1 MEESNEPIN
10 RSIHISIDN
19 LEDIIM
25 PRLSTLTP
33 AQWTLL
39 SQGLRDSHI
48 TGVMADIL
56 TNIFQQCVEN
66 SLTVLVPILEEN
78 MMKSM
83 KSKIPDENIS
93 VHLINM
99 ISTEMATVLEV
110 PQPEEVCESSVELN
124 SLMEQEVSE
133 KVTSIANGI
142 RRTSSFPSSPAVFA
156 ISESIT
162 EIIEKYSDDAK
173 SAEDAESGLDHL
185 EVNEVA
191 DGISKTIIDDL
202 HYCKAE
208 GSVGQKD
215 TSCLYAPHFN
225 LKKILGDIRNLFR
238 SKSKTVPP
246 AKEEIIK
253 KPQFSRFAKDQ
264 FITMTS
270 SLESSVRDPND
281 TNVVKLKR
289 GRSLSNR
296 LARLMFPGYVP
307 EESAEQAKSKVP
319 DKTETDQK
327 PKLDFQSI
335 KPQFDRLCAEFM
347 ENPQLNDRIKQFSK
361 ELTDKLYTD
370 ITSSHHYKL
379 PVPPENL
386 SESVLSSEKISDL
399 SGQREICPEIF
410 YARTEDEV
418 KRFLQNIFLWIRD
431 EETNRISESDRVSN
445 VLSEISDLVGQT
457 YETQIP
463 KVSFSTL
470 PRKSGTDSNL
480 QTGFMEPESKFVT
493 FVQEITTIQIEEP
506 AQTPEE
512 LMRDLEIGTACFVFR
527 AVLNCSKENGGCFNQ
542 KEMRRILRYLSGE
555 RIRQI
560 TDFSVSMDNDNN
572 THFVR
577 NLYEDLKE
585 QFGSAEELQRAAMSP
600 NGKAFQKALEAHLK
614 SYIPKKLRKSAAQ
627 KTISKVSSVT
637 PTFFKSD
644 KNGFD
649 FEDIN
654 KSLKRLNFTGHM
666 NKKELIHTAGAD
678 TAAAFQNFWTS
689 SGGSEKSEAK
699 SSGSACS
706 VCSCSSVARPH
717 DGTVAPS

>member
-1 MEESNEPIN
+1 MEESSEPMN

-19 LEDIIM
+19 LEDIM
-25 PRLSTLTP
+25 LPRLNTLTP

-56 TNIFQQCVEN
+56 TNIFQRCVEN
-66 SLTVLVPILEEN
+66 SLTVLVPILEDC
-78 MMKSM
+78 MAKCT
-83 KSKIPDENIS
+83 KTTVPDENVS
-93 VHLINM
+93 VHLTTV
-99 ISTEMATVLEV
+99 ISTEMAAVLEV
-110 PQPEEVCESSVELN
+110 PPPEEACESSVELN

-142 RRTSSFPSSPAVFA
+142 RKTSSFPSSPAVFA
-156 ISESIT
+156 SGCISNLRNFNSMVSSAVQCFRKHVNRPRSRCIERYWSAFTKKRTSGARPPPAAAEAEAACDLTERSVSPVVKSLFSVASVSESIS

-173 SAEDAESGLDHL
+173 GAEDAGSGPDRV

-208 GSVGQKD
+208 GPVGQKD
-215 TSCLYAPHFN
+215 PSSSRAPHFN

-238 SKSKTVPP
+238 SKGKTAPP

-264 FITMTS
+264 FATMTS
-270 SLESSVRDPND
+270 SLESSVRDSRD

-296 LARLMFPGYVP
+296 LARLVFPGWGP
-307 EESAEQAKSKVP
+307 ENSADQAWSKLQSQHR
-319 DKTETDQK
+319 TDQI

-347 ENPQLNDRIKQFSK
+347 ENPQLNDRVKQFSK

-370 ITSSHHYKL
+370 ITSSHHYNL

-418 KRFLQNIFLWIRD
+418 RRFLQNIFLWIRD
-431 EETNRISESDRVSN
+431 EQISRISESDRLSN

-457 YETQIP
+457 YETRVPRVSVSAAAAAAAPQCAP
-463 KVSFSTL
+463 GAAARKRKVDSAGCSPDAEEPSDYTAG
-470 PRKSGTDSNL
+470 RKRLKREECSGADASNISNL
-480 QTGFMEPESKFVT
+480 ISIFGSGFSGLLSR
-493 FVQEITTIQIEEP
+493 Q
-506 AQTPEE
+506 A
-512 LMRDLEIGTACFVFR
+512 DLEQV
-527 AVLNCSKENGGCFNQ
+527 CSKQALASLGAW
-542 KEMRRILRYLSGE
+542 
-555 RIRQI
+555 
-560 TDFSVSMDNDNN
+560 T
-572 THFVR
+572 
-577 NLYEDLKE
+577 
-585 QFGSAEELQRAAMSP
+585 RAIV
-600 NGKAFQKALEAHLK
+600 AF
-614 SYIPKKLRKSAAQ
+614 
-627 KTISKVSSVT
+627 
-637 PTFFKSD
+637 
-644 KNGFD
+644 
-649 FEDIN
+649 
-654 KSLKRLNFTGHM
+654 
-666 NKKELIHTAGAD
+666 
-678 TAAAFQNFWTS
+678 
-689 SGGSEKSEAK
+689 
-699 SSGSACS
+699 
-706 VCSCSSVARPH
+706 
-717 DGTVAPS
+717 